1 MEVTR
6 NTRTAAA
13 ESIEE
18 ASASQE
24 PERAETSVEVETPT
38 VSGNSGAASKIADHA
53 LSGSLIANDLH
64 SQVSGDNPEP
74 KKAEESK
81 SEEPKKAPATFED
94 ILFLL
99 LTKYAKK

>member
-6 NTRTAAA
+6 NSRTFAA

-18 ASASQE
+18 TSASQE
-24 PERAETSVEVETPT
+24 PERAETRVEVETPAA
-38 VSGNSGAASKIADHA
+38 SENSGAASKIGDHA

-64 SQVSGDNPEP
+64 SQVSAEIPES
-74 KKAEESK
+74 KKTEESK
-81 SEEPKKAPATFED
+81 SEQPKETSNTFED

-99 LTKYAKK
+99 LQKYAKK

>member
-6 NTRTAAA
+6 NSRTFAT

-18 ASASQE
+18 TSASQE
-24 PERAETSVEVETPT
+24 PERTETNVEVETAA
-38 VSGNSGAASKIADHA
+38 VSENSGAASKIGDHA

-64 SQVSGDNPEP
+64 SQVSAENPEP

-81 SEEPKKAPATFED
+81 SEQPKKTPATFED